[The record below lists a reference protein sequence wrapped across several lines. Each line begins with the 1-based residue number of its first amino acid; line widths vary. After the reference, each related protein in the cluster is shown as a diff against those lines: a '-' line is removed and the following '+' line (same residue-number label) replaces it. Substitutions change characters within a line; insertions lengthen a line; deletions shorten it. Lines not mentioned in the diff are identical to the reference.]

1 MPEYLAPGVYIEE
14 TSYRAKSIEG
24 VSTSTAG
31 FVGPT
36 RTGPVS
42 GEPEMLTS
50 FTDFERI
57 YGGLEDLGVGEPN
70 YLAHGVKAFFDEG
83 GRRIYVVRVFGG
95 DVGTGTALIGL
106 PVTKAPPVPSAT
118 SPFSLKARF
127 PGTAGQVQVT
137 FSLQVGPNQFFIA
150 GADRSLTRIRSED
163 TVAIVG
169 ATAVKLAIAR
179 QSTTT
184 GDWTFTDVESGTRTV
199 MSAVDV
205 KATVHLVK
213 IQVEVARPTIDARG
227 LPGFGQ
233 PELLGAFSLSSDS
246 SEGLTKV
253 LAVSPPTRVESLQLP
268 IAVVPTKAPAPGTAV
283 DVKALVQAVF
293 GTEPGAKPAAPP
305 APTNPPTPPAPV
317 DPLVQNGVLRAPP
330 LTVVLANGGN
340 GTRPSVI
347 DYQGH
352 ADGVPGDTTGDTLSR
367 SKNGLLAFEG
377 VEDISI
383 IASPGSTGL
392 FGTDPGTAMG
402 VRNALV
408 AHCEQMRYR
417 VAVLDTPP
425 GSLPSEART
434 WRNSVT
440 SDGGHGALYHPW
452 VVVQNPFDGSRLVLP
467 PSGFVAGIWAR
478 NDTENAVFKAPA
490 NEPIRSAIELE
501 SAVSRGQQEM
511 LNPEGVNCLRYFPG
525 RGNRVW
531 GARTISDD
539 PEWKY
544 VSLRRYFAYLE
555 HSIERGTQWAVF
567 MNNGEALWANV
578 RRTIEE
584 FLLNEWKTGGLLGA
598 SAKEAYFV
606 ECERKTMTQND
617 LDNGRLV
624 CKVGVA
630 AVKPAEFVIFR
641 IGQWTASATS

>member
-1 MPEYLAPGVYIEE
+1 MDRSNLKDQEKPPTAPP
-14 TSYRAKSIEG
+14 RPHHSI
-24 VSTSTAG
+24 TT
-31 FVGPT
+31 GPT
-36 RTGPVS
+36 QLPPS
-42 GEPEMLTS
+42 
-50 FTDFERI
+50 
-57 YGGLEDLGVGEPN
+57 PN
-70 YLAHGVKAFFDEG
+70 TRQPAQ
-83 GRRIYVVRVFGG
+83 
-95 DVGTGTALIGL
+95 
-106 PVTKAPPVPSAT
+106 PSAV
-118 SPFSLKARF
+118 
-127 PGTAGQVQVT
+127 TA
-137 FSLQVGPNQFFIA
+137 S
-150 GADRSLTRIRSED
+150 
-163 TVAIVG
+163 
-169 ATAVKLAIAR
+169 
-179 QSTTT
+179 
-184 GDWTFTDVESGTRTV
+184 
-199 MSAVDV
+199 
-205 KATVHLVK
+205 
-213 IQVEVARPTIDARG
+213 PTI
-227 LPGFGQ
+227 
-233 PELLGAFSLSSDS
+233 
-246 SEGLTKV
+246 
-253 LAVSPPTRVESLQLP
+253 
-268 IAVVPTKAPAPGTAV
+268 
-283 DVKALVQAVF
+283 
-293 GTEPGAKPAAPP
+293 
-305 APTNPPTPPAPV
+305 
-317 DPLVQNGVLRAPP
+317 
-330 LTVVLANGGN
+330 
-340 GTRPSVI
+340 RPSP
-347 DYQGH
+347 Q
-352 ADGVPGDTTGDTLSR
+352 ATPKDTSH
-367 SKNGLLAFEG
+367 
-377 VEDISI
+377 
-383 IASPGSTGL
+383 
-392 FGTDPGTAMG
+392 
-402 VRNALV
+402 LV